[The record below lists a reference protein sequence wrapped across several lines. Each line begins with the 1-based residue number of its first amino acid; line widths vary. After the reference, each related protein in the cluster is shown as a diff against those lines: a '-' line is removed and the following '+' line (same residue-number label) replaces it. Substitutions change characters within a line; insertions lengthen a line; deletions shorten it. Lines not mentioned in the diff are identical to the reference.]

1 MLQVL
6 GPPQFVSFCFCNS
19 VRPTVTVIK
28 VHAIIPILN
37 HSKPKAVDG
46 VGVTLVSENAAFP
59 LHVPQLDV
67 GVHGAARY
75 KFAARV
81 KVQTS
86 NVSLRKATTLSLR
99 TRKIVKQKLN
109 R

>member
-1 MLQVL
+1 MTNQRAE
-6 GPPQFVSFCFCNS
+6 QQ
-19 VRPTVTVIK
+19 
-28 VHAIIPILN
+28 
-37 HSKPKAVDG
+37 KPKAVDG
-46 VGVTLVSENAAFP
+46 VGVTLVSENAAFS

-86 NVSLRKATTLSLR
+86 NVRLRMATNLR
-99 TRKIVKQKLN
+99 LTMVKEVKKQ
-109 R
+109 